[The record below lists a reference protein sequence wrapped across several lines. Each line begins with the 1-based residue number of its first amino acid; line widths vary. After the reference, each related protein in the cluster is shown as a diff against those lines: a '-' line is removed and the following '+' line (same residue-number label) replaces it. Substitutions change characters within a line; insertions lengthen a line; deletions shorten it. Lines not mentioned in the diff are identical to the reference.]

1 VRTDLY
7 TASPASPARLIGA
20 IGGGLI
26 ATFIAAGLF
35 GSGAPATAQDGFGN
49 VFGYQSQQ
57 RYKRRSVQRSR
68 GPSSDDQA
76 ADKSSDKKDTK
87 GKKEEA
93 KQSAPSG
100 AVYAVIS
107 LADQHVTVYDS
118 TGRIAQS
125 RISTG
130 MPGHPTPIGL
140 FSIIGKERWHH
151 SNIYSGAPMPFMQR
165 ITWSGVAM
173 HLGVVPGYPAS
184 HGCIRLPAE
193 FAQRLW
199 GMTQLG
205 NRVVVARR
213 DTTPF
218 EVSSA
223 FLPAPKMQPAP
234 NVLPGSQQ
242 AAAPATAP
250 VKVASIHDA
259 APVAVS
265 ATTTPQDTGTAPT
278 PKLLNP
284 IEYAKALKERALA
297 SKAAADQA
305 AKDALAAAQAAGVEA
320 REAVDDVTKADAD
333 LKTAEAK
340 LAALDAQ
347 ASAAAAAE
355 RPVAPPAT
363 TQAVP
368 TQPTAA
374 TPAAAPDAATEAT
387 AASAVA
393 AAASARAAAQSDI
406 DRARAALT
414 EAQSREAAK
423 TPVAFAAVQTWKAA
437 VAAGDLAAETVEESD
452 RRLEPVSILFSKK
465 EGRVFIRQDWKEVYE
480 APITFKD
487 PDRPIGTHLFVAV
500 NADADGKVKWS
511 GISVPSG
518 GTPSD
523 DGPRKSS
530 KNDKNAQPAPAP
542 APQTDT
548 AAAALERVELP
559 DGMREHMTELV
570 WTGAQVIV
578 TDNARSDEMDTDTD
592 IIVSTR

>member
-7 TASPASPARLIGA
+7 AASLARLIGA
-20 IGGGLI
+20 LGGALI

-35 GSGAPATAQDGFGN
+35 GSAAPATAQDGFGN
-49 VFGYQSQQ
+49 GFGYQSQQ

-68 GPSSDDQA
+68 VPSSDDQA
-76 ADKSSDKKDTK
+76 ADKSSDKKDKK

-107 LADQHVTVYDS
+107 LADQHVTVYDA

-193 FAQRLW
+193 FAPRLW

-234 NVLPGSQQ
+234 DVLPGSRQ
-242 AAAPATAP
+242 AAAPASAP
-250 VKVASIHDA
+250 VKVASIGNG

-265 ATTTPQDTGTAPT
+265 TTTPPQDTGATAAT
-278 PKLLNP
+278 APKLLNP
-284 IEYAKALKERALA
+284 IEYARALKERALA
-297 SKAAADQA
+297 SKTAADQA
-305 AKDALAAAQAAGVEA
+305 AKDALAAAQTVGAEA
-320 REAVDDVTKADAD
+320 RQAVDDVSKADAD
-333 LKTAEAK
+333 LKAAEAK
-340 LAALDAQ
+340 LAALDAETS
-347 ASAAAAAE
+347 AAVAAAAQ
-355 RPVAPPAT
+355 RPVTPPVT

-368 TQPTAA
+368 TQPTAPA
-374 TPAAAPDAATEAT
+374 PAAAAGAATEA
-387 AASAVA
+387 A
-393 AAASARAAAQSDI
+393 AAASARAAAQGDI

-414 EAQSREAAK
+414 EAQSREVAK
-423 TPVAFAAVQTWKAA
+423 TPAAFAAVQAWKAA
-437 VAAGDLAAETVEESD
+437 VAAGDLAAETVKESD

-487 PDRPIGTHLFVAV
+487 PDHPIGTHLFVAV
-500 NADADGKVKWS
+500 DADANGKVKWS
-511 GISVPSG
+511 AISVPSG

-523 DGPRKSS
+523 DAPRKRS
-530 KNDKNAQPAPAP
+530 KNDKSAEPAPA
-542 APQTDT
+542 ATPQVDP

-559 DGMREHMTELV
+559 DGVRERMAELV

-578 TDNARSDEMDTDTD
+578 TDNARSDEMDIDTD